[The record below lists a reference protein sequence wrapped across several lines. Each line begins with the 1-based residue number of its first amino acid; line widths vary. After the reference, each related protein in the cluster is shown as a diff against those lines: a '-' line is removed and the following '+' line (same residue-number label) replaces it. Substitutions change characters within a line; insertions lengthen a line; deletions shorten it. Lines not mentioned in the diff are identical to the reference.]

1 MPQYRAVYITLGLM
15 FRHLFSITV
24 FATSVVQAAPCALTE
39 RELLGSWES
48 VGNTG
53 FFEQM
58 AFERDG
64 NQHEFN
70 SWRHGRPEISGGQWQ
85 LETCKLT
92 ILDSSGPAQIFAV
105 ESKGKRLVVTSVD
118 RRSTS
123 TFRKIEEK
131 R

>member
-1 MPQYRAVYITLGLM
+1 MFKHLLSITL
-15 FRHLFSITV
+15 

-39 RELLGSWES
+39 RELLGSWEA
-48 VGNTG
+48 VGHLG

-64 NQHEFN
+64 VQRDFN
-70 SWRHGRPEISGGQWQ
+70 SWRHDRPEISGGQWQ

-92 ILDSSGPAQIFAV
+92 IFDSSGPAQIFAV
-105 ESKGKRLVVTSVD
+105 ESNFKRLVLTSVNQ
-118 RRSTS
+118 RSTS
-123 TFRKIEEK
+123 TFRKVVEK